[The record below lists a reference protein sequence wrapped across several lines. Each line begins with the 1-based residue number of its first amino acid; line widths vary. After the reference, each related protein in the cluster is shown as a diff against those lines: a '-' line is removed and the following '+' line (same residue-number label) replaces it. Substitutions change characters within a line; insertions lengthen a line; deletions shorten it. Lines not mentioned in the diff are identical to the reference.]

1 MKTFLYAVL
10 VLLFGLAIMDHRETQ
25 DYSRFDSIILESQ
38 KLQDSALCELEEMVL
53 INDSLMDKAFKYE
66 EK

>member
-1 MKTFLYAVL
+1 MKTFLYAIL

-25 DYSRFDSIILESQ
+25 DYSKFDSMILESQ
-38 KLQDSALCELEEMVL
+38 KLQDSALCELQEMVL
-53 INDSLMDKAFKYE
+53 INDSLMDKAFKHE

>member
-1 MKTFLYAVL
+1 MKTFLYAIL

-25 DYSRFDSIILESQ
+25 DYSKFDSIILESQ
-38 KLQDSALCELEEMVL
+38 KLQDSALSELEEMVL

>member
-38 KLQDSALCELEEMVL
+38 KLQDSALSELEEMVL

>member
-25 DYSRFDSIILESQ
+25 DYSKFDSIILESQ

>member
-1 MKTFLYAVL
+1 MKTFLYAIL

-25 DYSRFDSIILESQ
+25 DYSKFDSIILESQ